1 MKGSLAPMFSPSSI
15 ALVGASANPGK
26 IGNAVLKN
34 LSAGGFEVYP
44 VNPRETEILGLRCYA
59 SVRDIPGAVDLG
71 MVVLPAKAAVEATRE
86 CAEKGVKVVIVT
98 SSGFAETGEEGAA
111 MERELRKVAE
121 DHGVRV
127 LGPNTM
133 GLLVPGKRL
142 DTFFVSQDRSSRP
155 GPGRIALLSQSGA
168 VAVSTLEKLESAGA
182 GISACV
188 CLGNKCDI
196 EEVELLEHLA
206 KDSDTDCIALYLE
219 SFSDGRRFV
228 EAASRVT
235 RTKPI
240 VLLKSGRT
248 ASGSRAARSHT
259 GAIASASDSL
269 VDGALRQ
276 AGVVR
281 VYDEEELVDVARAL
295 SAFGHADG
303 DRVCVVASAGG
314 FGVIASDYVES
325 EEHGFGLRMAE
336 LSDVTKDALRRAMP
350 EFATPQN
357 PVDLTAGVTDRM
369 YDDVLR
375 TIQRDEGV
383 DAVMMS
389 LELQPPNVTQGLVDV
404 AARRVQA
411 GGPPILISLFARN
424 QSAVIRGMEHQG
436 LVAYPTI
443 KRTLRAIASLV
454 ERGSYLKRKA

>member
-1 MKGSLAPMFSPSSI
+1 MFKPSTI

-34 LSAGGFEVYP
+34 LSTGGFEVFP
-44 VNPRETEILGLRCYA
+44 VNPKETEIFGLRCYP
-59 SVRDIPGAVDLG
+59 SVRDIPATVDLG
-71 MVVLPAKAAVEATRE
+71 IVVLPAKVAVAAARE
-86 CAEKGVKVVIVT
+86 CAEKGVKVIIVT
-98 SSGFAETGEEGAA
+98 SSGFAETGEAGMAL
-111 MERELRKVAE
+111 ERELRMVAE
-121 DHGVRV
+121 EHGVRV

-133 GLLVPGKRL
+133 GLLVPSSGL
-142 DTFFVSQDRSSRP
+142 DTFFVSPDRSSRP

-182 GISACV
+182 GVSSCV

-196 EEVELLEHLA
+196 EEVELLEYLA
-206 KDSDTDCIALYLE
+206 EDDDTSCIALYLE
-219 SFSDGRRFV
+219 SLSDGRRFV
-228 EAASRVT
+228 DAASRVS

-248 ASGSRAARSHT
+248 VSGSRAAKSHT

-269 VDGALRQ
+269 VSGALRQ

-295 SAFGHADG
+295 STFGRADG

-314 FGVIASDYVES
+314 FGVIASDFVES

-336 LSDVTKDALRRAMP
+336 LSGATKDALRRAMP

-357 PVDLTAGVTDRM
+357 PVDLTAGVTDKM
-369 YDDVLR
+369 YDDVLGA
-375 TIQRDEGV
+375 IQVDEGV
-383 DAVMMS
+383 DVVMMS
-389 LELQPPNVTQGLVDV
+389 LELQPPNITQGLVDV
-404 AARRVQA
+404 AARRVLA
-411 GGPPILISLFARN
+411 GGPPILISLFAKD
-424 QSAVIRGMEHQG
+424 QPGVIRGMEGRG

-443 KRTLRAIASLV
+443 RRTLRAIAALC
-454 ERGSYLKRKA
+454 ERGSYLERRA